1 MEPSVLVK
9 VIGFI
14 GLAIVCLV
22 SAYASWQTR
31 RLMIVVFGEN
41 PRPAQLSQRGYY
53 LRLPEQAPPVV
64 TPPGNSGARALGP
77 TAAPEPALAP
87 ALAVEP
93 AAVEPAAVEPAAV
106 EPAAV
111 EPAAVEPAATSAPT
125 ASAGPS
131 ESFKPPSLAPAELPA
146 RPAMRPPPLARE
158 EPGPRVEHAPETTR
172 KPGAAPSSRKRPA
185 VTAPADLAALAR
197 ELDHA
202 DQAQAVPASERPV
215 AIERPPAA
223 SPAHALAEPGL
234 LAAGLGERPRET
246 RSEFP
251 PPHKP
256 PHVVR
261 KTTMVGIQPPS
272 GTSPPLV
279 APVSAR
285 PLPAVTP
292 PPVRAFYSS
301 PPPALAAAVTAA
313 ARRVSANGGDNAEGA
328 APLAPPR
335 SFPLATAD
343 DFDSDEEATR
353 VMDLPTAED
362 LAPEKPRARGRA
374 TTLVSATAGVPSS
387 ARPAPDVQVIGA
399 NTPSKP
405 GETTAPVVVP

>member
-1 MEPSVLVK
+1 MEPIVLVG

-41 PRPAQLSQRGYY
+41 PRAAQFRQRGYY

-64 TPPGNSGARALGP
+64 APPVNSGARALGP
-77 TAAPEPALAP
+77 TAEPEPALAP
-87 ALAVEP
+87 APAVEP
-93 AAVEPAAVEPAAV
+93 AAVEPG
-106 EPAAV
+106 
-111 EPAAVEPAATSAPT
+111 ATSAPT
-125 ASAGPS
+125 ASAGQS
-131 ESFKPPSLAPAELPA
+131 ESFQSPSLAPAELRA

-158 EPGPRVEHAPETTR
+158 EPEPRGERAPETTR

-202 DQAQAVPASERPV
+202 DQAQAVPASEEHV

-223 SPAHALAEPGL
+223 STARASAERGI

-256 PHVVR
+256 PHFVR
-261 KTTMVGIQPPS
+261 KTTMVGIQPLS
-272 GTSPPLV
+272 VASPPIVVL
-279 APVSAR
+279 VSAR

-292 PPVRAFYSS
+292 APVRAFYAS
-301 PPPALAAAVTAA
+301 PPALAATVAVA
-313 ARRVSANGGDNAEGA
+313 ARSVSANGGDHAEVA
-328 APLAPPR
+328 APLAPRR
-335 SFPLATAD
+335 SFPLATAE
-343 DFDSDEEATR
+343 DFDSDEEATK
-353 VMDLPTAED
+353 VMDLPKAEE
-362 LAPEKPRARGRA
+362 LGLEKPRARGRA

-387 ARPAPDVQVIGA
+387 ARPAPDVKVIGA
-399 NTPSKP
+399 DTPSKL
-405 GETTAPVVVP
+405 GDTTAPVIAP

>member
-1 MEPSVLVK
+1 MDPIVLVK
-9 VIGFI
+9 GIGFI

-31 RLMIVVFGEN
+31 RLLIVVFGEN
-41 PRPAQLSQRGYY
+41 PRAVQFRQRGYY
-53 LRLPEQAPPVV
+53 LPLPEQAPPVV
-64 TPPGNSGARALGP
+64 APPGNSGARALGP
-77 TAAPEPALAP
+77 TAEPEWALAP
-87 ALAVEP
+87 APVVEP
-93 AAVEPAAVEPAAV
+93 AAVEPG
-106 EPAAV
+106 
-111 EPAAVEPAATSAPT
+111 ATAAPT

-131 ESFKPPSLAPAELPA
+131 ESFQPPSLAPAELPA

-158 EPGPRVEHAPETTR
+158 EEPEPRGEHAPETTR

-202 DQAQAVPASERPV
+202 DQGQAVQAPERRV
-215 AIERPPAA
+215 AIERPPATSSTHA
-223 SPAHALAEPGL
+223 SVEPGI
-234 LAAGLGERPRET
+234 LAAGLEERPRAT

-256 PHVVR
+256 PHFVR

-272 GTSPPLV
+272 VASPPIV

-292 PPVRAFYSS
+292 PPVRAFYAS
-301 PPPALAAAVTAA
+301 PSALAATVATA

-335 SFPLATAD
+335 SFPLAIAD
-343 DFDSDEEATR
+343 DFDSDDEATK
-353 VMDLPTAED
+353 VMDLPTAEA
-362 LAPEKPRARGRA
+362 LGLEKPRARGRA

-387 ARPAPDVQVIGA
+387 ARPPPDVQVIGPDM
-399 NTPSKP
+399 PSKP
-405 GETTAPVVVP
+405 GETTAPVVAP